1 MAAKRINYKQL
12 AARARK
18 DFYNIIAYYP
28 TKRNIDRLEEIF
40 GFREIMRERE
50 RSTPGAWGH
59 FADKVVPNAH
69 GAVGK
74 KLAEL
79 DKQVERA
86 VELRKDYFAKC
97 VRHYGSDH
105 ANPESQGYADDE
117 DVPGGAVAQKRLTT
131 PECKNHPLKIKRK
144 EVQLEKEKFRK
155 EFYNRILPNAVL
167 KELYTRVFRYGIAY
181 LKKVPILFRRGQGR
195 RWKSRHKNTSKYGWW
210 DRTAGK
216 IYIRTRVKGK
226 PIDENVVYKTIMH
239 ELMHAYSD
247 SVLYVAKKLKKDFPG
262 PGFEWFHDKLDT
274 INTIDEA
281 SEEFHKK
288 MIKSQL
294 GWLGRGLRAAA
305 GALGGDD
312 AEWNEYFDSASER
325 YARGGSPLLRLHLN
339 RFKGKK
345 GKQLNDDITG
355 DDILRACS
363 HAVDKI
369 TRNKG
374 LWGPLEFVWE
384 SAACKSLK
392 AQIGVFI
399 SQKTGKSWKNLTREE
414 RLEYAR
420 TYAEEI
426 HAALEKKFK
435 DDSDFK
441 QKFDDAAENANRIAK
456 NISRDPQR
464 EPRAIAEDK
473 DLKELFKR
481 FL

>member
-69 GAVGK
+69 GDVGK

-97 VRHYGSDH
+97 VRYHGSDH
-105 ANPESQGYADDE
+105 ANPRSQGYADEE
-117 DVPGGAVAQKRLTT
+117 DVPGGAVAQRRLTT

-181 LKKVPILFRRGQGR
+181 LKKVPILFRRGRGR
-195 RWKSRHKNTSKYGWW
+195 NWKSPHKNKSLYGWW
-210 DRTAGK
+210 DRVTEK
-216 IYIRTRVKGK
+216 IYVRTRIKGK
-226 PIDENVVYKTIMH
+226 PIDENVVYETIMH

-247 SVLYVAKKLKKDFPG
+247 SVLYVAKKLKKDFPE

-274 INTIDEA
+274 IKIIDVA

-294 GWLGRGLRAAA
+294 GWLGRGFETLR
-305 GALGGDD
+305 GAMGGDD
-312 AEWNEYFDSASER
+312 AEFNEYIDSASER
-325 YARGGSPLLRLHLN
+325 YARGGSPLLRLYLN
-339 RFKGKK
+339 RLKGKK

-355 DDILRACS
+355 DDILRACA
-363 HAVDKI
+363 HAAYKI
-369 TRNKG
+369 TRDKDVG
-374 LWGPLEFVWE
+374 SLEFVWK
-384 SAACKSLK
+384 SAACKSFK
-392 AQIGVFI
+392 AQIVAFI
-399 SQKTGKSWKNLTREE
+399 SQKTGEPWKELTRKE
-414 RLEYAR
+414 RHEYSR
-420 TYAEEI
+420 KYAKEI
-426 HAALEKKFK
+426 KAAVIKKFK

-441 QKFDDAAENANRIAK
+441 QEFVAAAENANRIAK